1 MSGSKKI
8 HKLMI
13 LNVMRSP
20 MSFFDVTPSGWILNR
35 FSKDMDVSKLKSIL
49 IHARHS
55 LFILLVDT
63 KIPFHVEAC
72 GQYLFLTLC
81 QVLMICFFYPWFT
94 IAFVIIIA
102 SVVALDWTMQS
113 GVKETKRLDNQLKV
127 SSE

>member
-1 MSGSKKI
+1 MSD
-8 HKLMI
+8 L
-13 LNVMRSP
+13 
-20 MSFFDVTPSGWILNR
+20 T
-35 FSKDMDVSKLKSIL
+35 
-49 IHARHS
+49 
-55 LFILLVDT
+55 LFILIVDT
-63 KIPFHVEAC
+63 KIPFHIEAC

-127 SSE
+127 RSKFYKKKIQKQI

>member
-1 MSGSKKI
+1 MSD
-8 HKLMI
+8 L
-13 LNVMRSP
+13 
-20 MSFFDVTPSGWILNR
+20 
-35 FSKDMDVSKLKSIL
+35 
-49 IHARHS
+49 S
-55 LFILLVDT
+55 LFILIVDT
-63 KIPFHVEAC
+63 KIPFHIEAC

-127 SSE
+127 RSE